1 MKIGIV
7 VEKRTKKPTLQGLNL
22 KRYKREKKKYF
33 MKKYKTS
40 CKTAEGGKTYGVDS
54 SGRLDTR
61 FYS

>member
-1 MKIGIV
+1 
-7 VEKRTKKPTLQGLNL
+7 
-22 KRYKREKKKYF
+22 

-61 FYS
+61 FYSWGMKINFMMIVWEEKIDFFPF